1 MNSALNTKYFTQHA
15 NAPRDGGALE
25 VTRHRVH
32 GLLDTRGLAT
42 LLLSA
47 MAAATMVVA
56 YQVMDSVAEGHLL
69 VLWIALWAVAFAALA
84 LFAGAARHLAARL
97 KAGLDGWSLRQAQAR
112 ADQRMWAM
120 AKEDPRLMADLQAA
134 MSHEEARAELALAAT
149 VAAAPAA
156 ARKTKGEPAA
166 APLASTAFRVY
177 PYYFI

>member
-1 MNSALNTKYFTQHA
+1 MSSFVNIKYSTRHPGAPRAESALDAAKQLHQ
-15 NAPRDGGALE
+15 
-25 VTRHRVH
+25 
-32 GLLDTRGLAT
+32 GLFGTRGLAT

-97 KAGLDGWSLRQAQAR
+97 KVGLDSWSLSLAQAR

-120 AKEDPRLMADLQAA
+120 AKTDHRLMADLQAA
-134 MSHEEARAELALAAT
+134 ITHAEAKAEVAQAAT
-149 VAAAPAA
+149 VMATPAA
-156 ARKTKGEPAA
+156 RRTTVEPLESMT
-166 APLASTAFRVY
+166 APAFRVY